1 MMSIRFHRNFEK
13 QYKKLKVI
21 ERNKF
26 KQRIDVFIKD
36 EFNSILNNHPLK
48 GKYKGYRSFNV
59 TGDIK
64 TIYKQEIKGRVIFIA
79 IDKHSN
85 LYK

>member
-13 QYKKLKVI
+13 QYEKLGNKEKK
-21 ERNKF
+21 KF
-26 KQRIDVFIKD
+26 RQNIDIFLND
-36 EFNSILNNHPLK
+36 EFNPILNNHPLK
-48 GKYKGYRSFNV
+48 GEYKGYRSFNV
-59 TGDIK
+59 TGNIRA
-64 TIYKQEIKGRVIFIA
+64 IYKQEIKGRVIFIA

>member
-13 QYKKLKVI
+13 QYKKLKIV

-26 KQRIDVFIKD
+26 KQRIDIFIKD
-36 EFNSILNNHPLK
+36 EFNPILNNHPLK
-48 GKYKGYRSFNV
+48 GKCKGYRSINI
-59 TGDIK
+59 TGDVRA
-64 TIYKQEIKGRVIFIA
+64 IYKREIKDRVIFIA

>member
-13 QYKKLKVI
+13 QYKKLGDK
-21 ERNKF
+21 EKKKF
-26 KQRIDVFIKD
+26 KQNINIFLKD
-36 EFNSILNNHPLK
+36 EFNPVLNNHPLK
-48 GKYKGYRSFNV
+48 GKHKGYRSFNV
-59 TGDIK
+59 TGDIRA
-64 TIYKQEIKGRVIFIA
+64 IYKQEIKGRVIFIS